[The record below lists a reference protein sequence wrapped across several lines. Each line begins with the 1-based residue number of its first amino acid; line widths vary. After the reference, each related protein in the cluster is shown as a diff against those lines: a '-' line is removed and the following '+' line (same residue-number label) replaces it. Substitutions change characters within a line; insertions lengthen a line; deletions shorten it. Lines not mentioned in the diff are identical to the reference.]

1 MSEIQQRA
9 PLSAGDVL
17 YEAARV
23 ACLAPSIEDSQPWRW
38 RIRGN
43 TLELR
48 ADRSR
53 QLVGTDPD
61 GRLMIISCGAV
72 LHHASVVLAVL
83 GVAAAVERLD
93 DPADPDLLAR
103 LTLVGPH
110 QVTAEEMRLHHALRT
125 RCTDRRPFL
134 GIAALPDD
142 VMVLLRQA
150 AAPFAVDMHVL
161 APPATTPPVTVSM
174 VAATWPAHL
183 IPASRDA
190 VPTTAAVPKVS
201 RTGPFRD
208 LGPGEDRYTTYLA
221 FTTAGN
227 TRADWLHTGEA
238 VSAVLLTATAVGLAS
253 SVMSD
258 TPDADGAPA
267 GCWQLTIRLGVNES
281 APAVPPT
288 PRRPQDEVIDVVR
301 AG

>member
-1 MSEIQQRA
+1 MSDTQQRA

-23 ACLAPSIEDSQPWRW
+23 ACLAPSIEDSQPWLW
-38 RIRGN
+38 RIRGD

-53 QLVGTDPD
+53 QLLGTDPD

-83 GVAAAVERLD
+83 GVAATVERLG
-93 DPADPDLLAR
+93 DPADPGLLAR
-103 LTLVGPH
+103 LTLAGPRP
-110 QVTAEEMRLHHALRT
+110 VTAEEMRLHHALRT

-134 GIAALPDD
+134 GVAALPDD
-142 VMVLLRQA
+142 VMDLLRRA

-161 APPATTPPVTVSM
+161 APPETTPPVTAAV
-174 VAATWPAHL
+174 VAATWTAHQV
-183 IPASRDA
+183 PASRDG

-227 TRADWLHTGEA
+227 TAADWLHTGEA
-238 VSAVLLTATAVGLAS
+238 VSAVLLTATTVGLAS

-258 TPDADGAPA
+258 APA
-267 GCWQLTIRLGVNES
+267 VADAPPGCWQLTIRLGVNES

-288 PRRPQDEVIDVVR
+288 PRRPRDGVIEVVR
-301 AG
+301 AA